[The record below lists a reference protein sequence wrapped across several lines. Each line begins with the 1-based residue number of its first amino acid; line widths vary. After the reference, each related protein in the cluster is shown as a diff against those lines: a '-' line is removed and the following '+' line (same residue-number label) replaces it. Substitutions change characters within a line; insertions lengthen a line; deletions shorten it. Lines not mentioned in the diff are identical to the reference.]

1 MISPSLSN
9 DSGGFTTGRDRVKES
24 TSINRFV
31 SPANGGNSLV
41 CASVLNNVDSGTI
54 NNAIEHLKRLGAK
67 IEGNTLQEPINCG
80 GLVLMAI
87 PQQHFTEL
95 ASALGVDI
103 ICTWSVGDKC
113 IALIDEGLVKALGLV
128 HEPVELTCPKLPCT
142 VRVLAPEWRLIG
154 DAKLAKVGDYY
165 LLCYKN
171 NCAKTDE
178 QSLHG
183 VLQGL
188 GVPDSI
194 AIEVEDLVL
203 PNTPLGVFIGSF
215 SDGFNEYPVYRTRDK
230 LVVRA
235 TRVVYRDGEPVEEI
249 REGVLYEGPLEAI
262 IARDRLTNL
271 VYYILKTKYQ
281 AYVGFDLGDVVDNA
295 VERGDPGIANTRKE
309 WVKAGLRLLFRR
321 AFEKGVKVTN
331 VYTGPYPDGWH
342 DGIIDY
348 PAVTW
353 DCDPTVLEGLIDFV
367 IKNYD
372 ANRRQA
378 LANVGLSLG
387 AVYAPALKFH
397 WGVFENKIVVN
408 SGEPWL
414 GKTTLMQA
422 IMNALGIYGRIYGT
436 DEPSRTTPR
445 VRNLLTSSMAPVVF
459 NDVDEQTFEALRNYG
474 LASTTDAVVTGVQAA
489 SAGRGFREVFITVA
503 NAFIITNLKI
513 GKIAEI
519 MSGNTRRTAWMRRFL
534 FITWEPQRLKPN
546 VKVPSF
552 NNHPGRLIGCLR
564 ELWNNEDVRRDLLNS
579 SDYLELSAKATKYFF
594 IRYGIEVTPII
605 EALIYTKNEY
615 AKTIEEFEAATT
627 PEREVI
633 KNMENVAKNLG
644 YVADAYGIITA
655 LVNNPIA
662 FDAKITY
669 SRKQVDLKEWEEL
682 AKALGRDP
690 GRYPLTDDDRK
701 RADRIDLLLD
711 MLYGLYQRGLTRVV
725 LFAKSQDGVVKWTPR
740 TLFNAINSNYPDNSG
755 KKRPGY
761 SISLVELAR
770 QLLPTTLEED
780 EQGQGQGGQE
790 QQGQ

>member
-9 DSGGFTTGRDRVKES
+9 DSGGFTTGRGGVKES

-41 CASVLNNVDSGTI
+41 CASVLNNVDGGTI

-67 IEGNTLQEPINCG
+67 IEDDTLQEPINCG

-87 PQQHFTEL
+87 PQQYFTEL
-95 ASALGVDI
+95 AFALNTDPT
-103 ICTWSVGDKC
+103 CTWQVNDKC
-113 IALIDEGLVKALGLV
+113 LAFIDEGVVNAFDLA
-128 HEPVELTCPKLPCT
+128 HEPVELVCKNPPCT
-142 VRVLAPEWRLIG
+142 ARVLVPEWRLF
-154 DAKLAKVGDYY
+154 DSLRLAKVGDYY
-165 LLCYKN
+165 VICYRDR
-171 NCAKTDE
+171 CVRTDE
-178 QSLHG
+178 GGLHG
-183 VLQGL
+183 ALEL
-188 GVPDSI
+188 MSVPRNI
-194 AIEVEDLVL
+194 AIRVEDEVL
-203 PNTPLGVFIGSF
+203 ANTPLGIPIGTF

-235 TRVVYRDGEPVEEI
+235 TRVVYRDGEPVEEV
-249 REGVLYEGPLEAI
+249 REGTLYEGPLDALVV
-262 IARDRLTNL
+262 RDRLVNMQFY
-271 VYYILKTKYQ
+271 VLKTPYN
-281 AYVGFDLGDVVDNA
+281 AYVGFNAGDVIDALMGEN
-295 VERGDPGIANTRKE
+295 DPGIANTKE
-309 WVKAGLRLLFRR
+309 AWIKRGLGLLFRR
-321 AFEKGVKVTN
+321 EVLKGVKTAN

-342 DGIIDY
+342 EGVINY

-353 DCDPTVLEGLIDFV
+353 DCEPTVLDDLLDF
-367 IKNYD
+367 INRNYD
-372 ANRRQA
+372 LNRNQA
-378 LANVGLSLG
+378 LANVGLVMGS
-387 AVYAPALKFH
+387 VFAPALKFY

-408 SGEPWL
+408 TGDPWL
-414 GKTTLMQA
+414 GKTTDLLA
-422 IMNALGIYGRIYGT
+422 IFNAMGIVGRVFGS
-436 DEPSRTTPR
+436 DEPSKTIPR
-445 VRNLLTSSMAPVVF
+445 IRNHLADNMAPVVL
-459 NDVDEQTFEALRNYG
+459 NDVDEATFEALRNYG
-474 LASTTDAVVTGVQAA
+474 MSSTTDAVITGVQAT
-489 SAGRGFREVFITVA
+489 SAGRGFRGVFIAVA
-503 NAFIITNLKI
+503 NMFITTNLKI
-513 GKIAEI
+513 GEIANVL
-519 MSGNTRRTAWMRRFL
+519 SGGRKRTAWMRRIL
-534 FITWEPQRLKPN
+534 FINWEPQRIRPDA
-546 VKVPSF
+546 KVPRF
-552 NNHPGRLIGCLR
+552 ENHSGRLIGCLR
-564 ELWNNEDVRRDLLNS
+564 QLWNDENVRRDLLHS

-594 IRYGIEVTPII
+594 IKYGIEVSPII
-605 EALIYTKNEY
+605 EALYHIKNEY
-615 AKTIEEFEAATT
+615 MKTIESFESTAT

-644 YVADAYGIITA
+644 YVADAYGIINA

-690 GRYPLTDDDRK
+690 GRYPLSPDDR
-701 RADRIDLLLD
+701 RSADRIDLLLD

-770 QLLPTTLEED
+770 QLLPTTPEED